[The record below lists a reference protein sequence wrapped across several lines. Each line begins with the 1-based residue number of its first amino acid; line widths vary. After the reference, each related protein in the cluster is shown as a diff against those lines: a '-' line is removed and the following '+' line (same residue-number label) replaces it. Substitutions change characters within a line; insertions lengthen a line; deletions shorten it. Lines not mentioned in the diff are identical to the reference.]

1 MKTYIL
7 VILLLASFQG
17 FGQKKK
23 KQDPKD
29 IKIDSLAKVNGTLS
43 VQLDSISNEQ
53 KVYYGLYTT
62 LKEKVL
68 LHDFNPANLSQ
79 IIDSIRVSRDSTTS
93 LLAAP
98 VASLRDSISILRE
111 ENFTLKAKLDS
122 LQVGTGKDKT
132 ELIAELKELKGLL
145 DANILTQAEFD
156 SRKKKLMDKWE

>member
-111 ENFTLKAKLDS
+111 ENLTLKSKLDS